1 MTRAYKITRLPEG
14 YCKLAVAAWKA
25 LSDRELFEIEGKLVF
40 TDDLEAYLEEE
51 TDVHF
56 CADEFDSNAA
66 FEHWLLDAVA
76 DWCRNESLMLEALDS
91 YIHPA

>member
-51 TDVHF
+51 TNVHF
-56 CADEFDSNAA
+56 CVDEFDSHAA
-66 FEHWLLDAVA
+66 FEKWLLHAVA
-76 DWCRNESLMLEALDS
+76 DWCENDPMMVDSLDPYL
-91 YIHPA
+91 